1 MTIFYQD
8 VIQLCSYSRN
18 THYFDITMNESKRV
32 DVLDSLSDLQD
43 VFLLLLVAQLR
54 TMCLLPLRRQC
65 SQCAIS
71 KFCYHN
77 RIALRVCRHSIELQ
91 TVGMIQ
97 SLLDVDLPIEISLL
111 LWPHMAFPD
120 LHGHWDVSVESTLE
134 SMHHC
139 YPFLTTAKDPAPSV
153 SSVSVMSSH
162 RMLGLNA
169 TGQASSKAIHLEVI
183 HSIHAYGATSTGI
196 GFSGSSVSSV
206 AFST

>member
-97 SLLDVDLPIEISLL
+97 SLLDVDLSIEISLL

-120 LHGHWDVSVESTLE
+120 LHGHWDVSVESTLTVFFVGCFI
-134 SMHHC
+134 S
-139 YPFLTTAKDPAPSV
+139 F
-153 SSVSVMSSH
+153 
-162 RMLGLNA
+162 
-169 TGQASSKAIHLEVI
+169 
-183 HSIHAYGATSTGI
+183 
-196 GFSGSSVSSV
+196 
-206 AFST
+206 